1 MEYLQGYVYHIK
13 DDYFNIVNDDKLMVN
28 KERGQYRPTYYCEKD
43 SSSGIIWVVPMS
55 TRYEKFERE
64 YNKKIE
70 KYGRCNTIVLGNYDG
85 KKAAFLIQNMF
96 PITEKYLDHI
106 HTRNGNPVPVS
117 NKLKEE
123 IGKRVKEVR
132 ALMKRGYKIT
142 FPDIMRLEKVMLSE
156 LTNDKEMERNS
167 QSLADKIKSAQQ
179 KADKAN
185 QETAAKNIQP
195 KRNKGQEL

>member
-70 KYGRCNTIVLGNYDG
+70 KYGRCNNG
-85 KKAAFLIQNMF
+85 KIFR
-96 PITEKYLDHI
+96 PYTYEKW
-106 HTRNGNPVPVS
+106 
-117 NKLKEE
+117 
-123 IGKRVKEVR
+123 
-132 ALMKRGYKIT
+132 
-142 FPDIMRLEKVMLSE
+142 
-156 LTNDKEMERNS
+156 
-167 QSLADKIKSAQQ
+167 QSCSGI
-179 KADKAN
+179 
-185 QETAAKNIQP
+185 E
-195 KRNKGQEL
+195 